1 MLKSEK
7 RYDYRLEK
15 KCDQKETIKNEFIV
29 ALSFHVYDSIFVHD
43 VIFLRRV
50 GMPISSIGGSHSL
63 EYESIETDIQTRIK
77 KDDVDGQRYCHSRE
91 N

>member
-1 MLKSEK
+1 MKL
-7 RYDYRLEK
+7 
-15 KCDQKETIKNEFIV
+15 IV

-43 VIFLRRV
+43 VIFLRRG

-77 KDDVDGQRYCHSRE
+77 KDDVDEQRYCRRHE